1 MKLSKVLATA
11 TVVAFTAAWVLPSEP
26 AKADRVRDSQW
37 HIRSL
42 KVAEANKIS
51 SGQGIVVAV
60 VDTGVYPHL
69 DLRNNLLSGA
79 SVISSGKDNGQIDPN
94 GHGTEMASLV
104 AAHGRPNHV
113 GVVGIAPSAKIL
125 PVKDTNPD
133 GTGDS
138 FKSAAAI
145 KWAVDHKADII
156 NFSGAVGPSFDLQDA
171 IKLAQEKDVLVVA
184 AAGNKR
190 QDVVAAYPAAM
201 PGVLAVG
208 ASDRSGRPADLT
220 VSTKTVQ
227 ICAPG
232 VDIESA
238 FPNNKYWNGQGT
250 SEATAIVSGAAALVR
265 AKFPELS
272 AQEVIH
278 RLTATA
284 TDNGAP
290 GRDDKCGYGVLN
302 IVKALTAD
310 VPPLQSSTA
319 PATPPGQPPP
329 TATTAAAAPADTK
342 PASSN
347 TPAVVGGVVIVLLV
361 GGLVAFLIARRR
373 KAS

>member
-1 MKLSKVLATA
+1 MRLSKILAAA
-11 TVVAFTAAWVLPSEP
+11 TVVTLTAAWVLPSER
-26 AKADRVRDSQW
+26 AEADRVRDSQW

-79 SVISSGKDNGQIDPN
+79 SVTSSGKDNGQIDPN
-94 GHGTEMASLV
+94 GHGTEMASLI
-104 AAHGRPNHV
+104 AAHGRSNRV
-113 GVVGIAPSAKIL
+113 GVVGIAPRAKIL
-125 PVKDTNPD
+125 PVKATNPD
-133 GTGDS
+133 GTGNS
-138 FKSAAAI
+138 SNSAAAI
-145 KWAVDHKADII
+145 KWAVDHKADIV
-156 NFSGAVGPSFDLQDA
+156 NFSGAVGPSFGLQDA
-171 IKLAQEKDVLVVA
+171 IKLADEKDVLVVA

-208 ASDRSGRPADLT
+208 ASDQSGKPADFT
-220 VSTKTVQ
+220 VSSKTVQ
-227 ICAPG
+227 VCAPG

-265 AKFPELS
+265 AKFPQLS

-290 GRDDKCGYGVLN
+290 GRDNKCGYGVLN

-310 VPPLQSSTA
+310 VPPLESS
-319 PATPPGQPPP
+319 ATPTTPPSQVP
-329 TATTAAAAPADTK
+329 STPAAASPETE
-342 PASSN
+342 PASDN
-347 TPAVVGGVVIVLLV
+347 TPAIVGGVVIVLLV
-361 GGLVAFLIARRR
+361 GGLAAFLITRRR
-373 KAS
+373 RT